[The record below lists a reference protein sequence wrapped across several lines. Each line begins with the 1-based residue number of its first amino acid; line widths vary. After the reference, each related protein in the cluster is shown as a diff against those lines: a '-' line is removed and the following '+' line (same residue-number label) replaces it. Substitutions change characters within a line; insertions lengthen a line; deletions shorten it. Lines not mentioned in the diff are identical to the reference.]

1 MMALIPLLAI
11 YVIVASIGCSPTA
24 VASHEALNLIGIDSE
39 IAGADVA
46 GRGTYCHIFLIID
59 GESYE
64 PRYLGLHKRP
74 NIDYE
79 HPRFKYEST
88 EDYLDA
94 GYDLFPSLE
103 LIVTAAREAVGAT

>member
-1 MMALIPLLAI
+1 MMALILLLAI
-11 YVIVASIGCSPTA
+11 YVTVASIGCSLTA
-24 VASHEALNLIGIDSE
+24 VASHEALHLIGIDSE

-46 GRGTYCHIFLIID
+46 GRETYCHIFLIIG

-88 EDYLDA
+88 DDYLDA

-103 LIVTAAREAVGAT
+103 LIATAAREAVGTT

>member
-1 MMALIPLLAI
+1 MALIPLIAI

-46 GRGTYCHIFLIID
+46 GTETYCHIFLIID
-59 GESYE
+59 GKSYE

-88 EDYLDA
+88 ADYLAA
-94 GYDLFPSLE
+94 GYDLFPSPE
-103 LIVTAAREAVGAT
+103 LIVTAAREAVGAMM